1 MDPILIL
8 LRIVHVV
15 GGVFWAG
22 AILFVVHFL
31 EPAVRDAGPDGAKV
45 MQGLRKRRYLEVIP
59 VVAALTLLSGYVL
72 YWRTF
77 DRIHPGPG
85 ASAVELA
92 LGLGG
97 LASLVAFV
105 IGVTLLRPSA
115 LRIGTLGAELAR
127 ASDEGKAELQEEM
140 GRLRLRMRGSGRV
153 VAALLGI
160 AILTMAVGRYL

>member
-1 MDPILIL
+1 MDPLLIV
-8 LRIVHVV
+8 LRVVHVV

-45 MQGLRKRRYLEVIP
+45 MQGLRKRHYLEVVP
-59 VVAALTLLSGYVL
+59 VTALLTLVSGYAL

-77 DRIHPGPG
+77 GSLFPGPG
-85 ASAVELA
+85 ASGPELA

-97 LASLVAFV
+97 FASLVAFV

-115 LRIGTLGAELAR
+115 LRIGTLGAEMAE
-127 ASDEGKAELQEEM
+127 ASGERKAVLQEDL
-140 GRLRLRMRGSGRV
+140 GRLRLRMRKSGRV
-153 VAALLGI
+153 VGALLGL
-160 AILTMAVGRYL
+160 AILAMAVGRYL